1 MAWWRRRLSCGGGW
15 VINCGGGLVT
25 GVGGSRIASLTA
37 EGVEFAPSSVEGVL
51 ICGPEAERKMA
62 TADALSMP
70 PRGARSFRVGLV
82 EMVTTLIETGQVLS
96 WWNRNG
102 DFRLRSQQRDSLPRW
117 THLIETQTHGL
128 I

>member
-1 MAWWRRRLSCGGGW
+1 MLAWWRRRLSCGRGW
-15 VINCGGGLVT
+15 VINCGGGLVP
-25 GVGGSRIASLTA
+25 GFGGRLTT
-37 EGVEFAPSSVEGVL
+37 EGVEFAPSSVERVL

-70 PRGARSFRVGLV
+70 PRGARAFRVGLV